1 MKDKEW
7 TIGKL
12 YIRLQLSSPFL
23 VKRWCF
29 VKRKHG
35 WCFVKRKHGSWNL
48 HLFPLHFHY
57 DNFTH

>member
-35 WCFVKRKHGSWNL
+35 SWNL